1 MDFIMAFLEESATP
15 SNGIVEI
22 SSVLLPSTILDSII
36 ATMNKLYE
44 DVTDEENNKYKS
56 KNDENDSNPKK
67 ISEDKNAKNEK
78 KSKVKGDLDK
88 EDKIYRR

>member
-44 DVTDEENNKYKS
+44 DVIDEENNKYKN
-56 KNDENDSNPKK
+56 KDKDN
-67 ISEDKNAKNEK
+67 EDNMNNN
-78 KSKVKGDLDK
+78 
-88 EDKIYRR
+88 